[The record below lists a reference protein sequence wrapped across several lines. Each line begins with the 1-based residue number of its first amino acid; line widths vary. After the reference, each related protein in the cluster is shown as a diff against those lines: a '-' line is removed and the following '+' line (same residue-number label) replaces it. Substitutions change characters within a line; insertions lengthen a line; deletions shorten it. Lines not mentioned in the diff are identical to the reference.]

1 MTQDLSVLNQR
12 VFTDGAARFHDLVH
26 ILCKDKKLMKNEVP
40 HTSVLG
46 IDRGVWGRTVVTNWN
61 CTAIAAAKKPE
72 EKLVLIGEDGEV
84 CTFVGGIE
92 KEEKTLPKVSLIRR
106 ANAIDGYVY
115 ACGMKRQVFKR
126 VGEDKW
132 IDISAPYKKGEKV
145 GFEAIDGFSENE
157 VYAVGWNGEIWKHD
171 GAIWSLCCNLT
182 NVILTAVCCASDG
195 VVYVVGKQGTII
207 KGRNDTWEIVE
218 LEDEVQKDFWGIC
231 FYKNKLY
238 ISSMSELYT
247 LNKNQLE
254 PVDFKKTEA
263 SSFYGLT
270 QAEDVMWSIGARDV
284 LSFDGKEWIRY
295 GA

>member
-1 MTQDLSVLNQR
+1 MSEKILEKR
-12 VFTDGAARFHDLVH
+12 IFTNGAARYHDLVY
-26 ILCKDKKLMKNEVP
+26 ILSKDNSMMEKEIA
-40 HTSVLG
+40 HTSAICV
-46 IDRGVWGRTVVTNWN
+46 DMGRWADAVNTNWD
-61 CTAIAAAKKPE
+61 CTAIAVAKKPE
-72 EKLVLIGEDGEV
+72 EKMVIVGEDGEV
-84 CTFVGGIE
+84 CTYVGGVE
-92 KEEKTLPKVSLIRR
+92 KKERTLSKVSMIRS
-106 ANAIDGYVY
+106 ANAINGYVY

-126 VGEDKW
+126 VSENKW
-132 IDISAPYKKGEKV
+132 IDISAPCKKAEKV

-171 GAIWSLCCNLT
+171 GTIWSLCCNLT

-195 VVYVVGKQGTII
+195 AVYVVGKQGTII
-207 KGRNDTWEIVE
+207 KGRNDIWEIVE
-218 LEDEVQKDFWGIC
+218 LEDEVEKDFWGIC

-254 PVDFKKTEA
+254 QVDFKKTEA

-284 LSFDGKEWIRY
+284 LSFDGEEWIRY